1 MVDVRGSLGCVTVV
15 ALLVPLAGCG
25 QSSAKAMTTS
35 AKDSGSEASN
45 LVDANVDAAPTFT
58 LQIMP
63 AKDSEMVALGVPG
76 KAVAFHALR
85 FDPGSGTG
93 IDVTAQAMWSIGST
107 TVAMSSGGG
116 SYVLQGIGG
125 TAQVV
130 ATLLG
135 SASAQGSAS
144 LSVMATGSGYFGGAT
159 AMATQTFAAATPDPN
174 GAANAPALEYPLD
187 TVVLPGNLPPIDFQW
202 TQAADN
208 NLYRVH
214 LNVPNALDAY
224 LYTTATDV
232 LADKATWTAV
242 AASAPDLPVTCTVD
256 AVGPSNLVRTSAART
271 LTLSADTIDDSAIYV
286 WQSSTGTFHV
296 LDMAH
301 GTDLLLPTTSA
312 SLQPG
317 QPCSGCHRISR
328 DGKRFAFTYN
338 PPGFE
343 FGTLAFDPMSNSF
356 VEKVTPATTYAGTY
370 ATFNPLESTQIPAL
384 IVTRPDLVAQNTA
397 GTVRLEVR
405 DPDTNAVIPS
415 NVAQMLSQLGMPS
428 PGQATSMPDW
438 SPDGTFVEF
447 AAYDSTT
454 NLVRDLGDDIVL
466 ASIVEAPVSF
476 QAGTFTFGTPKVLVA
491 ANPMDNPDTGLNN
504 FLPAIS
510 PDGTAV
516 AFTRAAGWW
525 SIKTQQSLLNLSGQ
539 IAMVRRSDGQILQLV
554 NGSNGAG
561 TTLNSTWPQWAPTLG
576 QRYAWLAYGSE
587 RPYGHELTVAN
598 HNCGAMVQGQQSC
611 KQLWVMALDLTKL
624 HAGTADP
631 SFAPFWIPGQSINA
645 QYVSPQWTKAVLP
658 APQ

>member
-1 MVDVRGSLGCVTVV
+1 MVDVRGSLAGVAVL
-15 ALLVPLAGCG
+15 ALLVQTAGCG
-25 QSSAKAMTTS
+25 QSSAKGTT
-35 AKDSGSEASN
+35 AFARDSGSEASS
-45 LVDANVDAAPTFT
+45 VVEAGIDAAPAFT

-63 AKDSEMVALGVPG
+63 AQDSEMVALGMPG
-76 KAVAFHALR
+76 KTVAFHALR
-85 FDPGSGTG
+85 FDPGSSTG
-93 IDVTAQAMWSIGST
+93 VDVTAQAMWSLGST
-107 TVAMSSGGG
+107 TVATSSGGG

-125 TAQVV
+125 QAQVF
-130 ATLLG
+130 ATLG
-135 SASAQGSAS
+135 GAQGSAS
-144 LSVMATGSGYFGGAT
+144 LSVNATGSGYFGGAT

-174 GAANAPALEYPLD
+174 NTADAPALEYPLD
-187 TVVLPGNLPPIDFQW
+187 TVVLPGNVPPIDFQW

-214 LNVPNALDAY
+214 LNVPSVLDVY
-224 LYTTATDV
+224 LYTAQTDV
-232 LADKATWTAV
+232 LADKATWAAV
-242 AASAPDLPVTCTVD
+242 AASAPDVAVTCTVD
-256 AVGPSNLVRTSAART
+256 AVGPSNLLRTSPART
-271 LTLSADTIDDSAIYV
+271 LTLSADTIDNSAIYV

-296 LDMAH
+296 LDMAS
-301 GTDLLLPTTSA
+301 GTDQLLPSTSGA
-312 SLQPG
+312 LQPG

-405 DPDTNAVIPS
+405 DPDTNAVVPS
-415 NVAQMLSQLGMPS
+415 NIAQMLSQLGTPS

-438 SPDGTFVEF
+438 SPDGTFVDF

-466 ASIVEAPVSF
+466 SSIVEAPVSF
-476 QAGTFTFGTPKVLVA
+476 AGGMFTFGTPKVLVA
-491 ANPMDNPDTGLNN
+491 ANPMDDPDTGLNN

-539 IAMVRRSDGQILQLV
+539 IAMVRRGDGQVLELV

-561 TTLNSTWPQWAPTLG
+561 TTLSSTWPQWAPTLG

-598 HNCGAMVQGQQSC
+598 HSCGGLVQGQQSC
-611 KQLWVMALDLTKL
+611 KQLWVMAIDLTKM

-631 SFAPFWIPGQSINA
+631 SFAPFWFPGQSINA
-645 QYVSPQWTKAVLP
+645 QYVSPQWTKAVLTT
-658 APQ
+658 PQ